1 MNTEQ
6 TASMLEDRR
15 VNVKVKLA
23 LLWAALM
30 FFYIYN
36 DIFSL
41 FQPGHVAELVEGQL
55 GGVQFTQ
62 TVLFG
67 ATVLMAFPSFMILL
81 SLTLKA
87 RINRVVNIVVAI
99 LHIFVLLGTQFV
111 GEGETW
117 LYYRFYELL
126 EAVFLVLIIWTAWK
140 WPTTEPLNQ

>member
-6 TASMLEDRR
+6 TASTLEDRR